1 MNPFLDLKS
10 TNIIRIF
17 NTVSHIIY
25 AEMTGETK
33 NTLRRVIY
41 DPPMEELCLFD
52 KELFKMGID
61 KYPIEKIEELFS
73 EFYKIVVYDNE
84 ETDTA
89 INLIFTSLVD
99 DVDYI
104 LDRSYVK
111 DQISNLYI
119 FVPNTIV
126 SVTPDDKEGIEKA
139 IKVVSDIFF
148 NILNGFAYNPTFRS
162 GKKRG
167 ISFVSN
173 NESITITDT
182 LSKVFAH
189 LILDAPYLVDDDMIK
204 TIVDDISANSVDTTT
219 AYIKIVLNE
228 DLIKNIIRYIKTTS

>member
-41 DPPMEELCLFD
+41 DPPMEEISLFD

-61 KYPIEKIEELFS
+61 KYPIEVIEELFS
-73 EFYKIVVYDNE
+73 GFYKIVVYDNDV
-84 ETDTA
+84 TDTA
-89 INLIFTSLVD
+89 INLIFTSLVE

-119 FVPNTIV
+119 FIPNSIV
-126 SVTPDDKEGIEKA
+126 SVSPDDKEGIEKA
-139 IKVVSDIFF
+139 IKIISDTFF
-148 NILNGFAYNPTFRS
+148 NILNGYAYNPTFRS
-162 GKKRG
+162 GKKKG
-167 ISFVSN
+167 VAFISN
-173 NESITITDT
+173 NESIIITDT

-189 LILDAPYLVDDDMIK
+189 LILDAPYPVNDDKIK
-204 TIVDDISANSVDTTT
+204 TIVEDISANNVDTTT